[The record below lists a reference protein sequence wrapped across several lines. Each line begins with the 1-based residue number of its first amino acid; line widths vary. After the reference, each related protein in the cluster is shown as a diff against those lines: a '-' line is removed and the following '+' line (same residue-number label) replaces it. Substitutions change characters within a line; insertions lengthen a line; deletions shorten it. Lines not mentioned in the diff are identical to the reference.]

1 MMNDVA
7 DSSQPTSAQAEVR
20 ELFEKIW
27 RELRGRE
34 KAAPNTDL
42 ARSKL
47 WLECNGELADTDSV
61 VAIGIREPAPGIEL
75 VRFFCPRCTATH
87 ESLRFR

>member
-1 MMNDVA
+1 MKSMA
-7 DSSQPTSAQAEVR
+7 DPSFSTCSVQADVR

-34 KAAPNTDL
+34 KAAPNADL
-42 ARSKL
+42 ARTKV
-47 WLECNGELADTDSV
+47 WLECNGELADLEAVCSV
-61 VAIGIREPAPGIEL
+61 GIRQPVPGVEM
-75 VRFFCPRCTATH
+75 VEFVCPRCRQSH